1 MTHEY
6 EAMRSQVTGG
16 AAGTTTTLGLALFMR
31 RGLTAWLKMCSSL
44 PSTAARMNA
53 PGRSDAPIPHTPTL
67 ELASLLADMA
77 MRHAGCGNAF

>member
-16 AAGTTTTLGLALFMR
+16 AAGGTPLGLTLFMR
-31 RGLTAWLKMCSSL
+31 RGLAAWLKMCSSF
-44 PSTAARMNA
+44 PSTATRVNA
-53 PGRSDAPIPHTPTL
+53 PGQRDAPIPLTPTL

-77 MRHAGCGNAF
+77 MKHAGFGNAF